1 MKNNQ
6 TQESQNECEIVA
18 NVNINTNTNTTE
30 NKNDKIN
37 RNEMKYK
44 NIVNNSNL
52 VDPKKKTTKHT
63 LNSVLD
69 KKEDIHNEPW
79 CKLNKTNK
87 LVKLQKYVQEYKSKN
102 DISEEEEELL
112 VTFLK
117 DCLDKK
123 KLQRIKDVTYD
134 KANGIIKDIP
144 GLFYIKAKKHFT
156 LKNNDKRVSTL
167 KSLGPKKSK
176 SPSVSDT

>member
-1 MKNNQ
+1 MEEQLKNIEQ
-6 TQESQNECEIVA
+6 TDEEQVVAKICKNEQ
-18 NVNINTNTNTTE
+18 
-30 NKNDKIN
+30 
-37 RNEMKYK
+37 KYK
-44 NIVNNSNL
+44 NIANNSNL
-52 VDPKKKTTKHT
+52 VDNKKTTKHT
-63 LNSVLD
+63 LNSILD

-87 LVKLQKYVQEYKSKN
+87 LVKLQKYVEEYKTKN
-102 DISEEEEELL
+102 DINEEEEKLL

-123 KLQRIKDVTYD
+123 KLQLIKDVTYD
-134 KANGIIKDIP
+134 KVNGNIKDIP
-144 GLFYIKAKKHFT
+144 GLFYIKSKKHFT

-176 SPSVSDT
+176 TNSVKNDNDT

>member
-1 MKNNQ
+1 MEEQLKN
-6 TQESQNECEIVA
+6 EEEIR
-18 NVNINTNTNTTE
+18 
-30 NKNDKIN
+30 KNKIN

-44 NIVNNSNL
+44 NIANNSNL
-52 VDPKKKTTKHT
+52 VDIKKKTTKHT
-63 LNSVLD
+63 LTSVLD
-69 KKEDIHNEPW
+69 RKEDIQNEPW

-87 LVKLQKYVQEYKSKN
+87 LTKLIKFVEDYKSNN
-102 DISEEEEELL
+102 DINIEEEELL

-134 KANGIIKDIP
+134 KTNGTIKDIP
-144 GLFYIKAKKHFT
+144 GLFYIKSKKHFT

-167 KSLGPKKSK
+167 KSLGPKKTKLIVSK
-176 SPSVSDT
+176 EETEIDSKK

>member
-1 MKNNQ
+1 M
-6 TQESQNECEIVA
+6 
-18 NVNINTNTNTTE
+18 NTNTQDTNVVENT
-30 NKNDKIN
+30 NNGDAIQKIN

-44 NIVNNSNL
+44 NIANNSNL
-52 VDPKKKTTKHT
+52 VDTKKKVTKHT
-63 LNSVLD
+63 LHSILD

-79 CKLNKTNK
+79 CKLNKTHK
-87 LVKLQKYVQEYKSKN
+87 LAKLQRYVQEYKVKN

-112 VTFLK
+112 VIFLK

-134 KANGIIKDIP
+134 KLNGVIKDIP

-167 KSLGPKKSK
+167 KSLGPKKTKIS
-176 SPSVSDT
+176 SPKKDNDI

>member
-1 MKNNQ
+1 MDEQ
-6 TQESQNECEIVA
+6 
-18 NVNINTNTNTTE
+18 
-30 NKNDKIN
+30 NKNDEEVLTNKIN

-44 NIVNNSNL
+44 NIANNSNL
-52 VDPKKKTTKHT
+52 VDNKKKTTKHT
-63 LNSVLD
+63 LNSILD
-69 KKEDIHNEPW
+69 KKEDIQNEPW

-87 LVKLQKYVQEYKSKN
+87 LAKLEKFVEEYKSKN
-102 DISEEEEELL
+102 DINIEEEELL

-134 KANGIIKDIP
+134 KAYGIIKDIP
-144 GLFYIKAKKHFT
+144 GLIYIKSKKHFT

-167 KSLGPKKSK
+167 KSLGPKKTKTSSSK
-176 SPSVSDT
+176 KETNDNSKKED

>member
-1 MKNNQ
+1 MDINQ
-6 TQESQNECEIVA
+6 TQNAQNECEVVDNA
-18 NVNINTNTNTTE
+18 NV
-30 NKNDKIN
+30 NDKIN

-44 NIVNNSNL
+44 NIANNSNL
-52 VDPKKKTTKHT
+52 VDTKKKTTKHT
-63 LNSVLD
+63 LNSILD
-69 KKEDIHNEPW
+69 KKEDIQNEPW

-87 LVKLQKYVQEYKSKN
+87 LVKLQKYVEEYKSKN

-112 VTFLK
+112 VIFLK

-176 SPSVSDT
+176 SPSVADA

>member
-1 MKNNQ
+1 MDNNQ
-6 TQESQNECEIVA
+6 TQNAQNECEVDANMNTNAKPNA
-18 NVNINTNTNTTE
+18 NV
-30 NKNDKIN
+30 NDKIN
-37 RNEMKYK
+37 RNEIKYK
-44 NIVNNSNL
+44 NIANNSNL
-52 VDPKKKTTKHT
+52 VDTKKKTTKHT
-63 LNSVLD
+63 LNSILD
-69 KKEDIHNEPW
+69 KKEDIQNEPW

-87 LVKLQKYVQEYKSKN
+87 LVKLQKYVEEYKSKN

-112 VTFLK
+112 VIFLK

-176 SPSVSDT
+176 SSSVSDA

>member
-1 MKNNQ
+1 MDEQ
-6 TQESQNECEIVA
+6 
-18 NVNINTNTNTTE
+18 
-30 NKNDKIN
+30 NKNDEEVRTNKIN

-44 NIVNNSNL
+44 NIANNSNL
-52 VDPKKKTTKHT
+52 VNNKKKTTKHT
-63 LNSVLD
+63 LNSILD
-69 KKEDIHNEPW
+69 KKEDIQNEPW

-87 LVKLQKYVQEYKSKN
+87 LAKLEKFVEEYKSKN
-102 DISEEEEELL
+102 DINIEEEELL

-144 GLFYIKAKKHFT
+144 GLLYIKSKKHFT

-167 KSLGPKKSK
+167 KSLGPKKTKTSSSK
-176 SPSVSDT
+176 KETNDNSKKED

>member
-1 MKNNQ
+1 MDEQ
-6 TQESQNECEIVA
+6 
-18 NVNINTNTNTTE
+18 
-30 NKNDKIN
+30 NKNDEEVRTNKIN

-44 NIVNNSNL
+44 NIANNSNL
-52 VDPKKKTTKHT
+52 VDNKKKTTKHT
-63 LNSVLD
+63 LNSILD
-69 KKEDIHNEPW
+69 KKEDIQNEPW

-87 LVKLQKYVQEYKSKN
+87 LAKLVKYVEEYKSKN
-102 DISEEEEELL
+102 DINTEEEELL

-123 KLQRIKDVTYD
+123 KLQRIKDVSYD

-144 GLFYIKAKKHFT
+144 GLLYIKSKKHFT

-167 KSLGPKKSK
+167 KSLGPKKAKTSSSK
-176 SPSVSDT
+176 KETNDNSKKED

>member
-1 MKNNQ
+1 M
-6 TQESQNECEIVA
+6 NEQ
-18 NVNINTNTNTTE
+18 
-30 NKNDKIN
+30 NKNDEDLRKKKIN

-44 NIVNNSNL
+44 NIANSSNL
-52 VDPKKKTTKHT
+52 VDLKKKTTKHT
-63 LNSVLD
+63 LNSILD
-69 KKEDIHNEPW
+69 KKEDIQNEPW

-87 LVKLQKYVQEYKSKN
+87 LTKLEKFVEEYKSKN
-102 DISEEEEELL
+102 DINKEEEELL
-112 VTFLK
+112 VAFLK

-134 KANGIIKDIP
+134 KASGIIIDIP
-144 GLFYIKAKKHFT
+144 GLFYIKYKKHFT

-176 SPSVSDT
+176 NNSAKKETTDISKKESHS

>member
-1 MKNNQ
+1 MDKL
-6 TQESQNECEIVA
+6 NE
-18 NVNINTNTNTTE
+18 
-30 NKNDKIN
+30 NDEEMCTSKIN

-44 NIVNNSNL
+44 NIVNSSNL
-52 VDPKKKTTKHT
+52 LDNNKKTTKHT
-63 LNSVLD
+63 LNSILD
-69 KKEDIHNEPW
+69 KKENIQNEPW

-87 LVKLQKYVQEYKSKN
+87 LAKLEKYVEEYKSKN
-102 DISEEEEELL
+102 KINIEEEELL
-112 VTFLK
+112 VIFLK

-134 KANGIIKDIP
+134 KTTGIIKDIP
-144 GLFYIKAKKHFT
+144 GLFYIKSKKHFT

-176 SPSVSDT
+176 TILSKKETTPPSKDDTNS

>member
-1 MKNNQ
+1 MDEQ
-6 TQESQNECEIVA
+6 
-18 NVNINTNTNTTE
+18 
-30 NKNDKIN
+30 NKNDEEVRTNKIN

-44 NIVNNSNL
+44 NIANNSNL
-52 VDPKKKTTKHT
+52 VDNKKKTTKHT
-63 LNSVLD
+63 LNSILD
-69 KKEDIHNEPW
+69 KKEDIQNEPW

-87 LVKLQKYVQEYKSKN
+87 LAKLEKFVEEYKSKN
-102 DISEEEEELL
+102 DINKEEEELL

-144 GLFYIKAKKHFT
+144 GLFYIKSKKHFT

-167 KSLGPKKSK
+167 KSLGPKKTKTSSSK
-176 SPSVSDT
+176 KETNDNSKKED

>member
-1 MKNNQ
+1 MDNNQ
-6 TQESQNECEIVA
+6 TQNAQNECEVVDNA
-18 NVNINTNTNTTE
+18 NANANANDND
-30 NKNDKIN
+30 NDKIN

-44 NIVNNSNL
+44 NIANNSNL
-52 VDPKKKTTKHT
+52 VDTKKKTTKHT

-69 KKEDIHNEPW
+69 KKEDIQNEPW
-79 CKLNKTNK
+79 CKLNKTSK
-87 LVKLQKYVQEYKSKN
+87 LIKLQKYVEEYKSKN

-112 VTFLK
+112 VIFIK
-117 DCLDKK
+117 VCLAKK

-176 SPSVSDT
+176 SPSVTDA